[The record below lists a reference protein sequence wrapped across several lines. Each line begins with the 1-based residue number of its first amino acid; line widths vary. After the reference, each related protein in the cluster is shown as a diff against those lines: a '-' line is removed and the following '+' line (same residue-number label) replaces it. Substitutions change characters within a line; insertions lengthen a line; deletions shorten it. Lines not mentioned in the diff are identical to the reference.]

1 MLPRYLP
8 WGTEEYHGRQH
19 SSEMVFRPKFE
30 HASSRLLSSLPRA
43 SVLNDGIVW
52 DHRRE
57 FRTRQHKSVR
67 LTCSA
72 PCRPFAVAA
81 VCPFPSV
88 SRGSSLRGV
97 SEHLWVSVPA
107 AAGSLGCNRQDF
119 LLNTCVYDSNSN
131 NFLNPLKM
139 TVNLIY
145 IQRFSSYRAVN
156 TLRLSYKNHTDSA
169 V

>member
-1 MLPRYLP
+1 MEGWQAKSELAGVWEEAVTALPRYLR
-8 WGTEEYHGRQH
+8 WGTEECPWRQH
-19 SSEMVFRPKFE
+19 SSELVFRPKFE
-30 HASSRLLSSLPRA
+30 YASSQILSSFPRG

-52 DHRRE
+52 GHRHE
-57 FRTRQHKSVR
+57 FRTLQHKSVR

-81 VCPFPSV
+81 VCPFPSA

-119 LLNTCVYDSNSN
+119 LLNTCVNDSSSN
-131 NFLNPLKM
+131 NFLNPLKA

-145 IQRFSSYRAVN
+145 I
-156 TLRLSYKNHTDSA
+156 
-169 V
+169 